1 MRPGIH
7 HSAARGWRRSRQI
20 LLAGLAVFFVMIMAA
35 GPAPLQAASQIDE
48 ILLGDKAD
56 VNGVVKKS
64 QDRFTPTTAA
74 IKGTVFIAGVE
85 KGKKV
90 TVELIYATQNLKV
103 LTMNK
108 DLPGAGDVTF
118 NFAIPKPD
126 KGWPKGDYKMV
137 ISTSDGA
144 TKDVSFQ
151 VK

>member
-1 MRPGIH
+1 M
-7 HSAARGWRRSRQI
+7 
-20 LLAGLAVFFVMIMAA
+20 LLAGLAVFFVMIMAM
-35 GPAPLQAASQIDE
+35 GPTPLQAAAQIAE

-56 VNGVVKKS
+56 TRGVVEKS
-64 QDRFTPTTAA
+64 KDRFTPTTAA
-74 IKGTVFIAGVE
+74 IKGTAFIAGVR

-90 TVELIYATQNLKV
+90 TVELIYVTQNLNV

-108 DLPGAGDVTF
+108 DLPGTGEVTF
-118 NFAIPKPD
+118 NFTIPKPD
-126 KGWPKGDYKMV
+126 KGWPKGDYKIV

>member
-1 MRPGIH
+1 MRPNIH
-7 HSAARGWRRSRQI
+7 HSAARGWRWSRQI
-20 LLAGLAVFFVMIMAA
+20 LLAGLAVFFVMIMAV
-35 GPAPLQAASQIDE
+35 GPTPLQAASQIDE

-56 VNGVVKKS
+56 VNGVVAKS

-74 IKGTVFIAGVE
+74 IKGTVFIAGAE

-118 NFAIPKPD
+118 NFTIPKPD

-144 TKDVSFQ
+144 TRDVSFQ